1 MESPKR
7 HVVSEEDL
15 EKDSCEGKDCAV
27 VYGKPETRRGGMR
40 RINGVCYGK
49 PEETRVG
56 KRTRSRDSCVVSGLT
71 LTNRSKY

>member
-1 MESPKR
+1 MGSPKR
-7 HVVSEEDL
+7 HALVSEEDL

-49 PEETRVG
+49 PEETRG
-56 KRTRSRDSCVVSGLT
+56 K
-71 LTNRSKY
+71 